1 MDNQTKTTGAV
12 QDIAA
17 RLRDEVKRAFV
28 GEDAT
33 IDTVLVGFLTGLN
46 VLIED
51 IPGVGKTTLARSLAR
66 ASGLDFARIQFSP
79 DLLPGDVTGVTV
91 WSQEQREFVFKP
103 GAIMRQFVLADELNR
118 ASARTQSALLESMQE
133 QSVTVDG
140 ATYDLPQPFFLI
152 ATQNPLQFAG
162 TFRLPEG
169 QLDRFGVSVSFGYP
183 TAGQEIEIMDLIE
196 SRDPLASLSPVVT
209 PDEIAAARE
218 TTRSVRVHREIKQ
231 YLVAI
236 AERTR
241 RNRHVRLG
249 MSPRASG
256 HLLHAAQ
263 GMAAM
268 VGRDFVIPEDV
279 KSIATAALRH
289 RIILS
294 PEARMDEKSPTRV
307 VEEVL
312 EAIPLPTGLS

>member
-1 MDNQTKTTGAV
+1 VDNQTKTTGAV

-33 IDTVLVGFLTGLN
+33 IDTVLIGFLTGLN

-140 ATYDLPQPFFLI
+140 TTYALPQPFFLI

-169 QLDRFGVSVSFGYP
+169 QLDRFGLSVSFGYP
-183 TAGQEIEIMDLIE
+183 TGGQEIEIMDLIE
-196 SRDPLASLSPVVT
+196 SRDPLASLSAVVT
-209 PDEIAAARE
+209 PEEISAARE
-218 TTRSVRVHREIKQ
+218 SARSVRVHREIKQ

-241 RNRHVRLG
+241 RNRHIRLG

-268 VGRDFVIPEDV
+268 AGRDFVIPEDV

>member
-1 MDNQTKTTGAV
+1 VDNQLKTTGAV
-12 QDIAA
+12 QDLAM

-140 ATYDLPQPFFLI
+140 TTYALPRPFFLI

-183 TAGQEIEIMDLIE
+183 TAGQEIAIMDLIE
-196 SRDPLASLSPVVT
+196 SRDPLTSLSPVVT
-209 PDEIAAARE
+209 PEEIAAARE
-218 TTRSVRVHREIKQ
+218 STRSVRVHSEIKQ

-268 VGRDFVIPEDV
+268 QGRDFVIPEDV

-312 EAIPLPTGLS
+312 EAIPLPTGIS

>member
-1 MDNQTKTTGAV
+1 MTNQKKNGAV
-12 QDIAA
+12 VQALA
-17 RLRDEVKRAFV
+17 GRLRDEVKRAFV
-28 GEDAT
+28 GDDAT

-51 IPGVGKTTLARSLAR
+51 IPGVGKTTLARSLAS

-79 DLLPGDVTGVTV
+79 DLLPGDITGVTV
-91 WSQEQREFVFKP
+91 WSQERREFVFKP

-140 ATYDLPQPFFLI
+140 TTYDLPQPFFLI

-169 QLDRFGVSVSFGYP
+169 QLDRFGLSVSFGYP
-183 TAGQEIEIMDLIE
+183 TTEQEIAIMDLIE
-196 SRDPLASLSPVVT
+196 THDPLASLAAVVT
-209 PDEIAAARE
+209 PDEIATARE
-218 TTRSVRVHREIKQ
+218 TTRSVRVHREIKR

-263 GMAAM
+263 GRAAIQ
-268 VGRDFVIPEDV
+268 GRDFVIPEDV
-279 KSIATAALRH
+279 KAVASPALRH
-289 RIILS
+289 RLILS
-294 PEARMDEKSPTRV
+294 PEARMEEKNPARI

>member
-1 MDNQTKTTGAV
+1 M
-12 QDIAA
+12 

-140 ATYDLPQPFFLI
+140 TTYALPRPFFLI

-183 TAGQEIEIMDLIE
+183 TAGQEIAIMDLIE
-196 SRDPLASLSPVVT
+196 SRDPLTSLSPVVT
-209 PDEIAAARE
+209 PEEIAAARE
-218 TTRSVRVHREIKQ
+218 STRSVRVHSEIKQ

-268 VGRDFVIPEDV
+268 QGRDFVIPEDV

-312 EAIPLPTGLS
+312 EAIPLPTGIS

>member
-1 MDNQTKTTGAV
+1 VDNQLKTTGAV
-12 QDIAA
+12 QDLAM

-66 ASGLDFARIQFSP
+66 ASGFDFARIQFSP

-140 ATYDLPQPFFLI
+140 TTYALPRPFFLI

-183 TAGQEIEIMDLIE
+183 TAGQEIAIMDLIE
-196 SRDPLASLSPVVT
+196 SRDPLTSLSPVVT
-209 PDEIAAARE
+209 PEEIAAARE
-218 TTRSVRVHREIKQ
+218 STRSVRVHSEIKQ

-268 VGRDFVIPEDV
+268 QGRDFVIPEDV

-312 EAIPLPTGLS
+312 EAIPLPTGIS

>member
-1 MDNQTKTTGAV
+1 MESETRGADTVKDLTT
-12 QDIAA
+12 
-17 RLRDEVKRAFV
+17 RLRAEVKRAFV
-28 GEDAT
+28 GDDTT
-33 IDTVLVGFLTGLN
+33 IDTVLVGFLSGLN

-140 ATYDLPQPFFLI
+140 RTYGLPQPFFLV

-169 QLDRFGVSVSFGYP
+169 QLDRFGLSVSFGYP
-183 TAGQEIEIMDLIE
+183 ATDQEIEIMDLLE
-196 SRDPLASLSPVVT
+196 SQEPLAALSAVASPE
-209 PDEIAAARE
+209 EIALARG
-218 TTRSVRVHREIKQ
+218 TIRSVRVHRDIKR

-241 RNRHVRLG
+241 RNRYVRLG

-256 HLLHAAQ
+256 HLMHAAQ
-263 GMAAM
+263 GRAA
-268 VGRDFVIPEDV
+268 VQGRDFVIPEDV
-279 KSIATAALRH
+279 REIATAALRH
-289 RIILS
+289 RLILA
-294 PEARMDEKSPTRV
+294 PEARMEEKRPVHV
-307 VEEVL
+307 VKDVL
-312 EAIPLPTGLS
+312 EAIPLPTGIS

>member
-1 MDNQTKTTGAV
+1 M
-12 QDIAA
+12 

-66 ASGLDFARIQFSP
+66 ASGFDFARIQFSP

-140 ATYDLPQPFFLI
+140 TTYALPRPFFLI

-183 TAGQEIEIMDLIE
+183 TAGQEIAIMDLIE
-196 SRDPLASLSPVVT
+196 SRDPLTSLSPVVT
-209 PDEIAAARE
+209 PEEIAAARE
-218 TTRSVRVHREIKQ
+218 STRSVRVHSEIKQ

-268 VGRDFVIPEDV
+268 QGRDFVIPEDV

-312 EAIPLPTGLS
+312 EAIPLPTGIS

>member
-1 MDNQTKTTGAV
+1 MDNKQKTTEVV
-12 QDIAA
+12 QELAN
-17 RLRDEVKRAFV
+17 RLRDEVKRAFI
-28 GEDAT
+28 GEDTT

-91 WSQEQREFVFKP
+91 WSQERREFVFKP

-133 QSVTVDG
+133 RSVTVDG
-140 ATYDLPQPFFLI
+140 TTYELPEPFFLI

-169 QLDRFGVSVSFGYP
+169 QLDRFGLSVSFGYP
-183 TAGQEIEIMDLIE
+183 TAGQEVEIMDLIE
-196 SRDPLASLSPVVT
+196 SSDPLASLSSVVT
-209 PDEIAAARE
+209 PEEIAAARE
-218 TTRSVRVHREIKQ
+218 TTRSVRVHNEIKQ

-268 VGRDFVIPEDV
+268 QGRDFVIPEDV
-279 KSIATAALRH
+279 KDIATASLRH

-294 PEARMDEKSPTRV
+294 PEARMDEKSPVRV